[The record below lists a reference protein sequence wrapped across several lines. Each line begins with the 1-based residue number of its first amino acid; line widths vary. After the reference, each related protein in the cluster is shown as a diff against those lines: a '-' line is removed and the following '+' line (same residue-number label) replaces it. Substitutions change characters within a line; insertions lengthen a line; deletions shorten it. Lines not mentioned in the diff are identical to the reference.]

1 MCVHCLFSCV
11 SCSYL
16 GLFWRWMY
24 RDGFQCV
31 DLPLQMPENWFQ
43 FTKAASST
51 PQYLHLYYSNESWW
65 LLRLQHF
72 DLKRQFII
80 LFLFHPRVIQTHMTD
95 CGEIF
100 REMSQCIL
108 SILCLLEEMQSQL
121 CVIWVNDDRMLILG
135 WTVTFWTTMNSFSV
149 YAVEQMRLRE
159 GVCVRLLNSS
169 VCVCV
174 CGQVTS
180 QQV

>member
-1 MCVHCLFSCV
+1 MCFLLLFGIVLAMNV
-11 SCSYL
+11 SRRLSVFGPSTSDARKL
-16 GLFWRWMY
+16 IL
-24 RDGFQCV
+24 
-31 DLPLQMPENWFQ
+31 Q

-100 REMSQCIL
+100 REMSQCFL

-159 GVCVRLLNSS
+159 GFCVRLLNSS
-169 VCVCV
+169 
-174 CGQVTS
+174 
-180 QQV
+180 